1 MWSVFPNPV
10 MSELHFTIVE
20 ELPKSVEIFDAIGN
34 YFEKPIIN
42 GKVFVSDLSPGQ
54 YFIRI
59 LIDGKVQQD
68 KFIKQ

>member
-1 MWSVFPNPV
+1 MN
-10 MSELHFTIVE
+10 ELHFTIVE
-20 ELPKSVEIFDAIGN
+20 ELPKTIEIFDITGN

-42 GKVFVSDLSPGQ
+42 GKVYVSDLPVGQ
-54 YFIRI
+54 YFIKI